1 MKLELNPNF
10 IVIDR
15 VHPHIG
21 KSIQIFWGHEEL
33 SLFIN
38 RIVTDSRDGNRVGF
52 SQEVSDALFKL
63 LKHHDVLY
71 PQHITY
77 LAWEQAR

>member
-10 IVIDR
+10 IVIDNA
-15 VHPHIG
+15 HPHIG
-21 KSIQIFWGHEEL
+21 KSIQILWGHEEL

-38 RIVTDSRDGNRVGF
+38 RIVTDSREGKRAGF

>member
-10 IVIDR
+10 IVIDNA
-15 VHPHIG
+15 HPHIG
-21 KSIQIFWGHEEL
+21 KSIQIFWGHPEM

-38 RIVTDSRDGNRVGF
+38 RIVTDSREGKRAGF
-52 SQEVSDALFKL
+52 SQEVSDALFRL
-63 LKHHDVLY
+63 MRHHDILY

>member
-38 RIVTDSRDGNRVGF
+38 RIVTDIRDGNRVGF